1 MRFWSIYGTRLQR
14 FGEVQG
20 LWNSSGAMA
29 YEITVN
35 EDFVRAEFV
44 GGETVEETKE
54 FLRAVARYSAANSSF
69 LIRIRTAKA
78 VFRLEELGLIEYFGE
93 VARSASHKIALLADT
108 SDLQAAHEY
117 LELIARQ
124 HGLNVRSFR
133 AAPQAVR
140 WLKDNPKPE
149 AA

>member
-1 MRFWSIYGTRLQR
+1 
-14 FGEVQG
+14 
-20 LWNSSGAMA
+20 MA

-35 EDFVRAEFV
+35 QDFVRAEFV
-44 GGETVEETKE
+44 GGETVEETKD
-54 FLRAVARYSAANSSF
+54 FLRAVARYSAAHSSF
-69 LIRIRTAKA
+69 LLRIRASKP

-108 SDLQAAHEY
+108 SDLQASHEY

-133 AAPQAVR
+133 GTAQALR
-140 WLKDNPKPE
+140 WLRDKPQPE